1 MRDPGTGLLGNTLH
15 TDDAEWLRKDSG
27 IGAGI
32 DSFYEYL
39 LKVAYLAAH
48 TASDTMQV
56 LHACLHQHTCTNQ
69 HKSHRSPIHLPSIWQ
84 IWFWHSCRHN
94 ISKYLHVRVDT
105 DFYGERYM
113 HPAQSINACCA
124 I

>member
-15 TDDAEWLRKDSG
+15 TDNAEWLRKDSG

-48 TASDTMQV
+48 TTSAVMQV
-56 LHACLHQHTCTNQ
+56 LRASLPQHTSTNQ
-69 HKSHRSPIHLPSIWQ
+69 HTSHRSPFICQFVVGTRVGTALVTLACLCQHTFVVICKIH
-84 IWFWHSCRHN
+84 
-94 ISKYLHVRVDT
+94 
-105 DFYGERYM
+105 
-113 HPAQSINACCA
+113 ACCTT
-124 I
+124 